1 MAVPPRCSCCVR
13 RLSPRAP
20 VRRSALQFLGRQLE
34 LVDIAP
40 SPFLARLEAPHDGM
54 VGFVEVFRGVLVGRL
69 IAAAHVAAFETQAKV
84 DPPPVGGETL
94 LTALRRLRLDVADL
108 PEVRALRKRVHTSS
122 SKSRPLGPCAPSVER
137 PGFKG

>member
-1 MAVPPRCSCCVR
+1 MAVPPRWSCCVR
-13 RLSPRAP
+13 RSSPSAP
-20 VRRSALQFLGRQLE
+20 SALQLLGRQLE

-40 SPFLARLEAPHDGM
+40 SPFLTRLEAPHDRM
-54 VGFVEVFRGVLVGRL
+54 VRLMEVFRGVLVGRL
-69 IAAAHVAAFETQAKV
+69 VAAAHVAAFETQAKV
-84 DPPPVGGETL
+84 DPPSVGRETF